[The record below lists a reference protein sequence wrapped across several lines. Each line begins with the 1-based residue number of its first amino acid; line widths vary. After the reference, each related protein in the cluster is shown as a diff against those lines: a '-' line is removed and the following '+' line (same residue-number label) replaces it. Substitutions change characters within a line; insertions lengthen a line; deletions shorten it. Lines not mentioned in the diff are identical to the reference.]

1 MENNNRGEPR
11 KDNCEG
17 MVYGSEVT
25 LEKELVI
32 ADKLADVLLGA
43 LKDKKQFNRYLIKG
57 KECTDEMIF
66 KKVDIDS
73 LNNAIK
79 ALKSLEEIKIAMQ
92 EVVSPESKET
102 RQDTGVVFLPEVKE
116 ENNEA

>member
-1 MENNNRGEPR
+1 MVNNNRNETR
-11 KDNCEG
+11 KDCSEG
-17 MVYGSEVT
+17 AVKGTDVT
-25 LEKELVI
+25 LKKELVI

-43 LKDKKQFNRYLIKG
+43 LKDKKQFNRYLVKG

-73 LNNAIK
+73 VNNAIK
-79 ALKSLEEIKIAMQ
+79 ALKSLEEIKIAMH
-92 EVVSPESKET
+92 EVVSPESKEEKK
-102 RQDTGVVFLPEVKE
+102 DTGVVFLPEVKE